1 MTLAL
6 VLWHSIENCSKM
18 NFFFFDVFVKLS
30 LQVNI
35 AFVCVVW
42 YCLDLVN
49 GWSLVTEKGDG
60 EGRSKTS
67 PLPLLK

>member
-1 MTLAL
+1 MTLVL

-18 NFFFFDVFVKLS
+18 NVFFFFLDVFVKLS

-49 GWSLVTEKGDG
+49 GWSLVTGKG
-60 EGRSKTS
+60 R
-67 PLPLLK
+67 